1 MHVPHDTHTAPVLG
15 AYFKADAAAYYRLA
29 VPLRVTGGAVVDFWR
44 MEREQVQAA
53 ETVVI
58 PRMANA
64 DAARSRGLVAL
75 LKRDAGRVLIDADD
89 DHAAVRHLSR
99 ATRESMDAACRAADA
114 VVTTNTT
121 LAGRL
126 RRLNR
131 DVRVLPNYI
140 NAEDWPVPA
149 PRPDGPPV
157 VVLAGSA
164 THADDWRPVAPALR
178 RIVAERRAV
187 LRVCGFLPDYLRP
200 LCADFRPWAGLDA
213 YPAMLAGAA
222 LGLCPLPGTAFNR
235 CKSPVKL
242 FEYALSGAAVVASPC
257 QYGPILAAAGMGA
270 AVVPDGGDWYDA
282 IRAALSDAPARA
294 ASLRSYVLTHHSA
307 AAHAATIR
315 AAYAA

>member
-53 ETVVI
+53 EVVVI

-64 DAARSRGLVAL
+64 DAARGRGLVKL
-75 LKRDAGRVLIDADD
+75 LKRDAARVVIDLDD
-89 DHAAVRHLSR
+89 DHAATRHLSFDMR
-99 ATRESMDAACRAADA
+99 ASMDAAMREADA

-140 NAEDWPVPA
+140 SAEDWPAPA

-157 VVLAGSA
+157 VVLAGGGS
-164 THADDWRPVAPALR
+164 HADDWRGAAPALR
-178 RIVAERRAV
+178 RIVDEGRAV
-187 LRVCGFLPDYLRP
+187 LRVCGFLPDYLKP
-200 LCADFRPWAGLDA
+200 LCTDFRPWAGLEA
-213 YPAMLAGAA
+213 YPAMLEGAA
-222 LGLCPLPGTAFNR
+222 VGLCPLPDSGFNR
-235 CKSPVKL
+235 CKSPIKL

-257 QYGPILAAAGMGA
+257 QYGPILRDAGMGA
-270 AVVPDGGDWYDA
+270 YVVPDGSDWYA
-282 IRAALSDAPARA
+282 PIRAALSDAPALAPALRA
-294 ASLRSYVLTHHSA
+294 HVLTHHSA
-307 AAHAATIR
+307 ARHAADIR